1 MRYLRTI
8 IILIV
13 VGLPAGCALETA
25 SRRRPAPQESRPTA
39 SSRPLDAR
47 QTERVQRI
55 MMPLMRATN
64 NPRRLNEVRVRVL
77 DDPNINAANAGGG
90 EFLVTTGL
98 LQKANDEHLRGVL
111 AHEIAHDDLG
121 HVARAQTLGTGINIG
136 VILLEQFFPGSS
148 AVTPIAGALIAN
160 SYSRSEELEADR
172 HGVEILRRAGYSKEV
187 MIDTL
192 TWLMKTAGG
201 DSGGGFLSTHP
212 AVEER
217 IAVLR
222 KSE

>member
-1 MRYLRTI
+1 L
-8 IILIV
+8 

-25 SRRRPAPQESRPTA
+25 STRRPAPQESRPTA

-47 QTERVQRI
+47 QTERVQRV
-55 MMPLMRATN
+55 MMPLLRVTN
-64 NPRRLNEVRVRVL
+64 NPRRLNEIRVRVL

-90 EFLVTTGL
+90 EFQVTTGL

-121 HVARAQTLGTGINIG
+121 HLAKAQNLGAGLNIG
-136 VILLEQFFPGSS
+136 VILLEQLFPGSRV
-148 AVTPIAGALIAN
+148 VTPIAGALIAN
-160 SYSRSEELEADR
+160 SYSRSEEFEADR

-212 AVEER
+212 ATEER
-217 IAVLR
+217 IAALR
-222 KSE
+222 ESG